1 VKQTIKKNSI
11 RFVYA
16 LLMILNANIAG
27 AKDSSET
34 ALPYFNLVNFL
45 KSVQYQTNPKL
56 ERAWTRLTL
65 RKPEMPSLN
74 DVLSSKGWRLTSLE
88 LPTRES
94 SITTISYIALDGRE
108 ICIRLETTYLPR
120 PSIVHFRG
128 KAFTALPDTNEYIS
142 SDGQTLREAALHD
155 PIAEK
160 YEYGILTDPGTMHHF
175 VIIAKSPGKDAIVRR
190 FPVNGSPLSGDL
202 MPTDESLAGRPERK
216 GSLSDEDIQR
226 IWIEYQKSVSASMEE
241 KFFDVTVN
249 DYWEGM
255 QILQRLIRREAALP
269 EISKIKAP

>member
-1 VKQTIKKNSI
+1 MKQSIKKNSI

-45 KSVQYQTNPKL
+45 KSVQYQTNPRL
-56 ERAWTRLTL
+56 YRAWTRLTL

-74 DVLSSKGWRLTSLE
+74 DVLSSEGWKLTNLE

-94 SITTISYIALDGRE
+94 PITTISYLAMDGRE

-128 KAFTALPDTNEYIS
+128 KAFTLRSETNEYIS
-142 SDGQTLREAALHD
+142 SDDQTLREAARQD

-160 YEYGILTDPGTMHHF
+160 YEYGILTDPGAMHHF
-175 VIIAKSPGKDAIVRR
+175 VIISKSPGKDAIVRR

-202 MPTDESLAGRPERK
+202 MPTDETLAARPGIK
-216 GSLSDEDIQR
+216 GTLSDEDIQR
-226 IWIEYQKSVSASMEE
+226 IWIEYQKSVDTLMEE
-241 KFFDVTVN
+241 KFFDVTVK

-255 QILQRLIRREAALP
+255 QILQRLIRREAALT
-269 EISKIKAP
+269 EIRKIKP